1 MSDLGFSMCRH
12 EIGGKYNKVL
22 MVGRSWAGLAGV
34 SRQSALSYIPPSPLT
49 TPTPTTSTTP
59 RIGLEELIIVK
70 L

>member
-34 SRQSALSYIPPSPLT
+34 SRQSALSYIPPSPF
-49 TPTPTTSTTP
+49 TTSTTP

>member
-22 MVGRSWAGLAGV
+22 MVGRSWAGLAG
-34 SRQSALSYIPPSPLT
+34 SPGSLHCLTFLHHHSPP
-49 TPTPTTSTTP
+49 P
-59 RIGLEELIIVK
+59 RIGLEELIIVR

>member
-34 SRQSALSYIPPSPLT
+34 SRQSALSYIPPSPFT
-49 TPTPTTSTTP
+49 TPTTP
-59 RIGLEELIIVK
+59 QIGREKFIIVK